1 MNNPERGLVLGG
13 KTGLLGQALVS
24 VLANENWTVF
34 APGREELDIFNSEE
48 IASFV
53 EKKKITHIFNTV
65 AYTRVDQAEEEKE
78 LAFQLNRRLPTLLGN
93 VARKKDIY
101 LVHYSTDFVFDGK
114 KNTPYTPQDKTNP
127 LSVYG
132 KSKLEG
138 ENSLLDKTWNKLLII
153 RTAWLFGPNK
163 TNFVARILELA
174 QNKET
179 LNVVHD
185 QVGSPTY
192 TIDLANYT
200 LELIKKAAHG
210 LYHLSNSGQAS
221 WCELASEAVKCAGLH
236 CRVNPI
242 TSSEYPQ
249 KAVRPPYSVLDCSK
263 FIDLTGI
270 KPRPWIQALR
280 DYIFRKQ
287 G

>member
-1 MNNPERGLVLGG
+1 MNNPGRGLVLGG

>member
-1 MNNPERGLVLGG
+1 MNNPGRGLVLGG

-242 TSSEYPQ
+242 ASSEYPQ
-249 KAVRPPYSVLDCSK
+249 KAVRPPYSVLDCSE

>member
-1 MNNPERGLVLGG
+1 MYKR
-13 KTGLLGQALVS
+13 Q
-24 VLANENWTVF
+24 
-34 APGREELDIFNSEE
+34 
-48 IASFV
+48 
-53 EKKKITHIFNTV
+53 V

-249 KAVRPPYSVLDCSK
+249 KAVRPPYSVLDCSE

>member
-1 MNNPERGLVLGG
+1 MNNPGRGLVLGG

-249 KAVRPPYSVLDCSK
+249 KAVRPPYSVLDCSE
-263 FIDLTGI
+263 FIGLTGI